1 MAKVIVDDVPSI
13 RVDALERF
21 LALTQAIIEVEKL
34 HGVTVTGG
42 STQLSQELAT
52 EAHSMIAFIEVHRSH
67 FSELN
72 KGCSADVFSCE
83 LGFQWRGG

>member
-1 MAKVIVDDVPSI
+1 MGKVIVDDVPSI

-42 STQLSQELAT
+42 TMKLLQELAT
-52 EAHSMIAFIEVHRSH
+52 QSQTMIAFIDVHRSR